1 MPVVVTTQEV
11 DIRKI
16 MVSGQHEKG
25 GEVGKIP
32 SQLIKSGMVA
42 PACHSSFAGS
52 INRIQASL
60 SISVGPYP
68 RNN

>member
-1 MPVVVTTQEV
+1 MCKSWIQWLMPVVVTTQEV

-42 PACHSSFAGS
+42 PACHPGQPEYK
-52 INRIQASL
+52 RGTL
-60 SISVGPYP
+60 SQK
-68 RNN
+68 